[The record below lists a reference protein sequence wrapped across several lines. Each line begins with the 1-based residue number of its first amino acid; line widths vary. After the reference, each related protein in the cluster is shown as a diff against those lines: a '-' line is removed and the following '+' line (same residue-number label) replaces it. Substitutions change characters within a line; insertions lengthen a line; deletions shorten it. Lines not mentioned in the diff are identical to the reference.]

1 MTTATASSQLVRP
14 RAAGLPSRLAQG
26 LRWAARRLMDQ
37 ARKNAQRDV
46 SEIRQRDIAHVRK
59 LAQQVRLS
67 NPGYANDLEAAAAAF
82 EAQDA
87 AR

>member
-1 MTTATASSQLVRP
+1 ME
-14 RAAGLPSRLAQG
+14 
-26 LRWAARRLMDQ
+26 Q
-37 ARKNAQRDV
+37 ARKNAQRDL
-46 SEIRQRDIAHVRK
+46 SETRQRDIAHVRK

-82 EAQDA
+82 EAQDS